1 VWGNLVQVRGNTI
14 ASRHW
19 LGTTVEDST
28 QRSDARCAENPLTG
42 ETTRPIRVVIAGGG
56 TGGHLFPGIAVAEE
70 VVGRNPHSQVL
81 FIGTGRDFETSVLT
95 ANGFKHVAIRVQGL
109 KGRGLWNQFKTLMIL
124 PFSLIASARILNDFK
139 PDLVMGVGGYSA
151 GPVVAAARM
160 SGIRTAIQEQNILPG
175 ITNRMLSRFADRLYL
190 SFKETKG
197 MASIPK
203 AVVTGNPVR
212 REFLDLAAS
221 KGGEQSKRDKRFTVL
236 IAGGSQGAHAINMAI
251 LDSLGHLAQSKR
263 FSFIHQTGAMDEDQ
277 VRKAYAGSRIDH
289 TVKAFF
295 NDMVRQY
302 QKADLVICRAGAT
315 SVAELTVLGKPV
327 IFVPYPFAADDHQR
341 LNAESLVKAGAS
353 ELIVQE
359 DLTGKLLA
367 QRIEHYADT
376 PAELLHMAAQAGKL
390 GRPHAARAIVDD
402 MYELIK
408 K

>member
-1 VWGNLVQVRGNTI
+1 VAVRI
-14 ASRHW
+14 
-19 LGTTVEDST
+19 
-28 QRSDARCAENPLTG
+28 
-42 ETTRPIRVVIAGGG
+42 
-56 TGGHLFPGIAVAEE
+56 
-70 VVGRNPHSQVL
+70 
-81 FIGTGRDFETSVLT
+81 
-95 ANGFKHVAIRVQGL
+95 QGL
-109 KGRGLWNQFKTLMIL
+109 KGRGLWNQFKTLTIL

-151 GPVVAAARM
+151 GPVVAAARI

-175 ITNRMLSRFADRLYL
+175 ITNRILSRFADRLYL

-221 KGGEQSKRDKRFTVL
+221 KGGEQSKHDRRFTVL
-236 IAGGSQGAHAINMAI
+236 IAGGSQGAHAINMAV
-251 LDSLGHLAQSKR
+251 LDSLRHLDQSKR
-263 FSFIHQTGAMDEDQ
+263 FSFIHQTGAADKDQ
-277 VRKAYAGSRIDH
+277 VRKTYAGSRIDH

-353 ELIVQE
+353 ELIVQK

-390 GRPHAARAIVDD
+390 GCPHAARAIVDD